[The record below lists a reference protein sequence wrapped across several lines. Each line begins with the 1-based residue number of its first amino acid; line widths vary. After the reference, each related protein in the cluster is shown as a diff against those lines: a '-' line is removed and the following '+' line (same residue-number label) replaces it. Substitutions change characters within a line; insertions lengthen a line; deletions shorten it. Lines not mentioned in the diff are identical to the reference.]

1 MVGGIALGVEE
12 RGTHVERAERVLRP
26 VFGSGL
32 CELVLGSLTMLVV
45 QRVSGRSDVI
55 TACHPCGTRAILV
68 ATGEGVVRLC
78 GSVRLTV

>member
-1 MVGGIALGVEE
+1 MVVRIALGVDE

-26 VFGSGL
+26 VFESGL
-32 CELVLGSLTMLVV
+32 CELVLGSLLCVVV
-45 QRVSGRSDVI
+45 QRVSERSDAI
-55 TACHPCGTRAILV
+55 TACQPCGTRAILV